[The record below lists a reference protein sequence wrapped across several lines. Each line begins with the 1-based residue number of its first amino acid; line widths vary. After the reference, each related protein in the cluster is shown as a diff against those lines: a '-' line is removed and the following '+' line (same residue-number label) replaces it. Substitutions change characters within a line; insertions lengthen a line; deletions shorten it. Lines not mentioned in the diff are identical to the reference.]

1 MSKLKF
7 ISILAAGLLISN
19 LLLLVFIVSP
29 KSEPKIGHKGPRNI
43 IIKKLNFNESQIE
56 KYDDFIQWHRTKIRE
71 KEQKMMELKNAL
83 YTNIVNAE
91 GNTFKKDSIIG
102 HIAATQ
108 KEIEGIH
115 YQHFQ
120 DIEALCVGEQKNLFK
135 DLTTEI
141 ASLFAPRKAKK
152 P

>member
-29 KSEPKIGHKGPRNI
+29 KSEPKSGHKGPRNI

-56 KYDDFIQWHRTKIRE
+56 KYDELIQWHRTKIRE
-71 KEQKMMELKNAL
+71 KEHEIMELKNTL
-83 YTNIVNAE
+83 YGNILGE
-91 GNTFKKDSIIG
+91 EDNTFKKDSIINE
-102 HIAATQ
+102 IATTQ

-120 DIEALCVGEQKNLFK
+120 DIEALCEGEQKNLFK

-141 ASLFAPRKAKK
+141 ASLFAPGKGRK